1 MESKI
6 MILKPYSIMEHTVET
21 KPLRNSLNMR
31 TAKEKRHSP
40 DSKGNSKDTFYLLH
54 SLIQIYEQWLAV
66 KQTINNKTAQIT
78 NTVITLETL
87 RDSLP
92 PGTISDYSAK
102 QRLLDAMDIKLKR
115 DVKPHITSDTSFD
128 QLVEIAEK
136 RDAIAHSTGLYGRQN
151 QHSTTVSNAVMP
163 LKPRD
168 TRNNHQAPPQRY
180 SNNTTQHTHLSP
192 QEKERRKRDGACYYC
207 GKIGHY
213 SSDCYLKK
221 GNQNQNRNRGNGRRG
236 GMERRGRPRRSY
248 HTQEEPDHPIEVTN
262 TSNHVRPSGSGNRAL
277 EAYVTVNGHKAKAL
291 FDTGTMG
298 DNLISGKFVSTSQI
312 PTQDLDT
319 PISLKIAVKGSRSTI
334 NYKAQP
340 IIQVGDETGDTTDA
354 LVCSLDNY
362 DIFLGMPYLTAHNA
376 IIDCGNAIIS
386 FPKKGITLICKKANN
401 TRFSAMTS
409 SDTPDFISEFPEVFP
424 TKKIT
429 ELPPLRKVNHHINLI
444 PAKSAPSP
452 KMFTVPDKILPAYR
466 QIIED
471 WKAKQILYPCE
482 ANNPVESSPSSI
494 PMAKSD

>member
-1 MESKI
+1 
-6 MILKPYSIMEHTVET
+6 
-21 KPLRNSLNMR
+21 
-31 TAKEKRHSP
+31 
-40 DSKGNSKDTFYLLH
+40 
-54 SLIQIYEQWLAV
+54 
-66 KQTINNKTAQIT
+66 
-78 NTVITLETL
+78 
-87 RDSLP
+87 
-92 PGTISDYSAK
+92 
-102 QRLLDAMDIKLKR
+102 MDIKLKR
-115 DVKPHITSDTSFD
+115 AVEPHITSDTSFD

-151 QHSTTVSNAVMP
+151 QHSNAVSNAVIP
-163 LKPRD
+163 PKTRD

-207 GKIGHY
+207 GKVGHY

-248 HTQEEPDHPIEVTN
+248 HTQEESDHPIEVTN
-262 TSNHVRPSGSGNRAL
+262 TPNHVGPSGSGNRAL

-298 DNLISGKFVSTSQI
+298 DNLISGKFVSTFQI

-319 PISLKIAVKGSRSTI
+319 PISLKMAVKGSRSTI

-340 IIQVGDETGDTTDA
+340 LIQVGDETGDTTDA

-376 IIDCGNAIIS
+376 IIDCGNAIIT
-386 FPKKGITLICKKANN
+386 FPKKGVTLTCKKATN

-409 SDTPDFISEFPEVFP
+409 SDTPDFISEFPAVFP
-424 TKKIT
+424 TKKIR
-429 ELPPLRKVNHHINLI
+429 ELLPLRKVNHHINLI
-444 PAKSAPSP
+444 QAKSAPSP
-452 KMFTVPDKILPAYR
+452 QMFTVPDKILPAYR

-471 WKAKQILYPCE
+471 WKEKQI
-482 ANNPVESSPSSI
+482 
-494 PMAKSD
+494 